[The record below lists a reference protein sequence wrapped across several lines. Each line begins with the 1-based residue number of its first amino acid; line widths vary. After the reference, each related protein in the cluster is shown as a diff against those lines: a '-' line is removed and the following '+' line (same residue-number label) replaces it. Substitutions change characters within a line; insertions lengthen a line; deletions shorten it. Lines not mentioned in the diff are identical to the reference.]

1 MSAALLAVFAVA
13 ESIITLEEYVTG
25 EVATMTNVL
34 LGIATIQVVGFLLS
48 CCLGRK
54 VLSFAIQL
62 PM

>member
-34 LGIATIQVVGFLLS
+34 LGISTIQVAGFLLS
-48 CCLGRK
+48 CCLGR
-54 VLSFAIQL
+54 
-62 PM
+62 